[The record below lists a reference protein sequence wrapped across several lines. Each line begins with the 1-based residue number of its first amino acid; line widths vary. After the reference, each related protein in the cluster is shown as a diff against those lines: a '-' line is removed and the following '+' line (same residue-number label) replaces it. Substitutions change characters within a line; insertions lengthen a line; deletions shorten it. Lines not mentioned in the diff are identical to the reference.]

1 MTTVTGIDVGNFDIK
16 SSHTSLPSGYIVTDV
31 LPPDTDEYLFYNGKY
46 YIPSQDRFPFRIDK
60 TTDERCLVFTLS
72 SIGNEL
78 LYRAKKTDNVQ
89 AYLSKINSV
98 ILGAGLPP
106 AHYANFAQKTK
117 KYYMDALSDGVSFSW
132 NGYDISFKLDDVKLY
147 PQDYTA
153 VMTNKTSF
161 EIIQTYQDGIVYAV
175 DIGGGTV
182 DYVPIVKGK
191 PEMTKAD
198 SLEKG
203 MNLLYSDIIQK
214 IMANTG
220 HKITAI
226 NIENILLNKNSVLPE
241 ETKAFIENEA
251 QNWANLIVDELRAKG
266 MDLWANPAIFLGGG
280 SRILKKFL
288 KTNEQI
294 KHSTFIDSPN
304 VNARAYEMATKAAV
318 QPIRK

>member
-1 MTTVTGIDVGNFDIK
+1 MTMVIGIDVGNFDIK
-16 SSHTSLPSGYIVTDV
+16 SSHTSLPSGYITSDI
-31 LPPDTDEYLFYNGKY
+31 LPPDTDEYLYFDGTY

-60 TTDERCLVFTLS
+60 TTDERCLIFTIS
-72 SIGNEL
+72 SIAKEL
-78 LYRAKKTDNVQ
+78 VHRAEKTENPQ
-89 AYLSKINSV
+89 GYLDKVDSI

-106 AHYANFAQKTK
+106 AHYGTFVSKTK
-117 KYYMDALSDGVSFSW
+117 TYYLDALSNGIDFVW
-132 NGYDISFKLDDVKLY
+132 NGYDISFSLLDVKIY

-161 EIIQTYQDGIVYAV
+161 EVIQTYMDGIVYAV

-198 SLEKG
+198 SMERG
-203 MNLLYSDIIQK
+203 INIMCSDIIQK
-214 IMANTG
+214 VMANTG

-226 NIENILLNKNSVLPE
+226 NIENVLLGKNTVLPD
-241 ETKAFIENEA
+241 ETKAFIQTEA
-251 QNWANLIVDELRAKG
+251 QKWSNLIVDELRAKG

-280 SRILKKFL
+280 SKLLKKCL
-288 KTNEQI
+288 RMNEQI

-304 VNARAYEMATKAAV
+304 VNASAYEKATKATLQA
-318 QPIRK
+318 IRK